1 MGEQQRMITQAPPR
15 RLLDAA
21 KHGDVEGILAATSA
35 GANLNCGDPSYGDYT
50 ATHLAAQNGHAVCLK
65 WLVDAGAN
73 TDAQTKDDETPLH
86 WACWKGHETCVR
98 VLCDTANKDARAKNG
113 ERPLHWAAEFGNA
126 GCIQVLLDSGAQVDS
141 KSNYGRTALH
151 LAVLNNNVG
160 CAKALIEHGASVEI
174 VDSLVEATPL
184 DLASTDDMRC
194 LLEAPHDVMS
204 GAILGHYQ
212 ECRALRA
219 QLSAQES
226 EIAESLRTKDDA
238 LRQAEE
244 CTDRMKVEIALRKNA
259 EQFKE
264 EVEARLDAE
273 RQARRIC
280 EKKLADVREELRK
293 ANEYI
298 AQLEAQ
304 VAELTRQKEALEVA
318 LNECER
324 KLAEALAALADER
337 HAHGV
342 TREKLSDTQESLEQG
357 QIMREN
363 VEKALEEVQDKLSS
377 ELNAHDDTQ
386 SQLTRWHSL
395 MHSFVGVVKTASPSA
410 STNRIPYGQPPEALR
425 SYAN

>member
-1 MGEQQRMITQAPPR
+1 MITQAPPR

-50 ATHLAAQNGHAVCLK
+50 ATHLAAQN
-65 WLVDAGAN
+65 
-73 TDAQTKDDETPLH
+73 
-86 WACWKGHETCVR
+86 GHETCVR

-226 EIAESLRTKDDA
+226 EI
-238 LRQAEE
+238 
-244 CTDRMKVEIALRKNA
+244 
-259 EQFKE
+259 
-264 EVEARLDAE
+264 
-273 RQARRIC
+273 
-280 EKKLADVREELRK
+280 
-293 ANEYI
+293 
-298 AQLEAQ
+298 
-304 VAELTRQKEALEVA
+304 
-318 LNECER
+318 
-324 KLAEALAALADER
+324 
-337 HAHGV
+337 
-342 TREKLSDTQESLEQG
+342 
-357 QIMREN
+357 
-363 VEKALEEVQDKLSS
+363 
-377 ELNAHDDTQ
+377 
-386 SQLTRWHSL
+386 
-395 MHSFVGVVKTASPSA
+395 
-410 STNRIPYGQPPEALR
+410 
-425 SYAN
+425 

>member
-1 MGEQQRMITQAPPR
+1 MG
-15 RLLDAA
+15 
-21 KHGDVEGILAATSA
+21 
-35 GANLNCGDPSYGDYT
+35 
-50 ATHLAAQNGHAVCLK
+50 

-98 VLCDTANKDARAKNG
+98 VLCDTANKDSRAKNG
-113 ERPLHWAAEFGNA
+113 ERPLHWAAEFGNT

-151 LAVLNNNVG
+151 LAVLNNNVD
-160 CAKALIEHGASVEI
+160 CAKALIVHGASVEI

-184 DLASTDDMRC
+184 DLASTDEMRC

-204 GAILGHYQ
+204 GAILSHYQ

-219 QLSAQES
+219 ELTAKES
-226 EIAESLRTKDDA
+226 QVSEALKSKEDA

-244 CTDRMKVEIALRKNA
+244 YTDRMKVEIALRKNA

-293 ANEYI
+293 ASEYI